1 MATFCKSIS
10 IRPFI
15 GAKNF
20 DASRSFYIDLG
31 YKEVYISSK
40 LVLFKVNEK
49 LSFYLQDYYDKSWI
63 DNSMLFLEVD
73 NIQESYR
80 DIKARNLSEK
90 YKSVRLSDIVTE
102 VWGQEFFL
110 HDPSGILWHIGT
122 FSDTEGS
129 AS

>member
-1 MATFCKSIS
+1 MPTFCKSIS

-20 DASRSFYIDLG
+20 DASRSFYLDLG
-31 YKEVYISSK
+31 YREVYISSK

-49 LSFYLQDYYDKSWI
+49 LSFYLQDYYNKSWI

-122 FSDTEGS
+122 FSDTKGS